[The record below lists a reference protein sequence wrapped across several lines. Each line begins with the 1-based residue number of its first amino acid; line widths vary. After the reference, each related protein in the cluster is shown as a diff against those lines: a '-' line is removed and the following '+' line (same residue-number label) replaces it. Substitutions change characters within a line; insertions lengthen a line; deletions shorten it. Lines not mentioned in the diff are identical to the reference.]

1 MIWVTFYKKDESY
14 YRFES
19 SGHADYDEHG
29 KDIVCAAVSTLAQT
43 LVNAL
48 ISVATVDPTVVVHED
63 GFLSCEIPCDSDV
76 YDSDVVQT
84 IFKTVK
90 IGIEGISEVYTDYVE
105 LLEEEV

>member
-1 MIWVTFYKKDESY
+1 MIRVTFYKKEDSY

-19 SGHADYDEHG
+19 SGHADFDTHG

-48 ISVATVDPTVVVHED
+48 ISIATVDPTVVVRED
-63 GFLSCEIPCDSDV
+63 GFLSCELQCDSDLC
-76 YDSDVVQT
+76 DSDVVQT
-84 IFKTVK
+84 IFKTTKV
-90 IGIEGISEVYTDYVE
+90 GIEGISEVYTDYVE